1 MNSFDITLL
10 VIIAVFAVRGVFR
23 GLITELTVLIALITG
38 YVLAFLYLDHGVY
51 ILQKYFPA
59 LPEFASKIIAFAI
72 IFVLVNIA
80 LRMVAKGLNKFA
92 SFTFMQSV
100 NKSAGGIF
108 AAAKAILFISIAFL
122 VLEFIPFSTQIK
134 QAAGASESSLYD
146 PVRAF
151 APAVYRTITSI
162 FPDHLQIQ
170 QKLEQTMQKA
180 DSTAKEYIP
189 PIY

>member
-10 VIIAVFAVRGVFR
+10 VIIAVFAIRGIFR

-38 YVLAFLYLDHGVY
+38 YVLGFLYLDHGVL
-51 ILQKYFPA
+51 ILQKFFPD
-59 LPEFASKIIAFAI
+59 LPEFAAKIIAFAV
-72 IFVLVNIA
+72 IFVAVNIV
-80 LRMVAKGLNKFA
+80 LRMVAKALNKFA

-108 AAAKAILFISIAFL
+108 AAAKATLFISIAFL
-122 VLEFIPFSTQIK
+122 ILEFIPFSTQIK
-134 QAAGASESSLYD
+134 ISIGADQSSLYN

-151 APAVYRTITSI
+151 APGVYKVITAI
-162 FPDHLQIQ
+162 FPDDLNIQ
-170 QKLEQTMQKA
+170 QKFEQSIQKA
-180 DSTAKEYIP
+180 DSTAKQYIP

>member
-23 GLITELTVLIALITG
+23 GLITELTVLIALIAG
-38 YVLAFLYLDHGVY
+38 YVLGFLYLDQGVSF
-51 ILQKYFPA
+51 LQKYFPA
-59 LPEFASKIIAFAI
+59 LPEFAAKIIAFAI
-72 IFVLVNIA
+72 IFVIVNIV
-80 LRMVAKGLNKFA
+80 LRMVAKALNKFA

-134 QAAGASESSLYD
+134 NSLGASESSLYD

-151 APAVYRTITSI
+151 APGVYRVVTAI
-162 FPDHLQIQ
+162 FPDDLNIQ
-170 QKLEQTMQKA
+170 EKFEKSIQKA